1 MKILKNVAVGFLIIT
16 IAVVITFVMRL
27 YFFKFDKKL
36 TKEQKTVIEEY
47 LNNLDSSGLAESMT
61 FMSTHYFGNRYNND
75 KLEVYV
81 WVMFSEYDTSNGSF
95 KEYSGYS
102 IPHVVTVNTKD
113 GKFEITGSTIPKDG
127 SYYSKSIK
135 SMFPLTIR
143 IQVSNF
149 YNTKEYK
156 NLLKEHDKLIKVY
169 ENYTKESE

>member
-1 MKILKNVAVGFLIIT
+1 
-16 IAVVITFVMRL
+16 
-27 YFFKFDKKL
+27 
-36 TKEQKTVIEEY
+36 
-47 LNNLDSSGLAESMT
+47 
-61 FMSTHYFGNRYNND
+61 
-75 KLEVYV
+75 
-81 WVMFSEYDTSNGSF
+81 MFSEYDTSNGSF